1 VKLGL
6 TGHPGTKYDLP
17 RMIEVENLRKQF
29 GSTVAVN
36 DVSFRVQ
43 QGEVI
48 GLLGPN
54 GSGKTT
60 IMRILTGFFPPTSG
74 TAKVGGLN
82 VETDSLQVRQ
92 LIGYLPESVV
102 LYPEIP
108 VTRYLQFCGEVKGL
122 SGPRLKSRIEAVI
135 AAVGLGDV
143 RKREIGKL
151 SRGYRQRVGL
161 AQALIA
167 EPALLILDEPTVGL
181 DPNQVIDIRN
191 LIRDLRGQSTILL
204 STHILHEVSV
214 VCDRVIIIHRGDIIA
229 EDSAEALNRRVEG
242 VFQTLV
248 RAEGP
253 NEEIAAAL
261 RGIPGVEQV
270 VEDPQPSDA
279 SARFKVVSKTGED
292 IRKQIARTIID
303 RGWSLAEVSPIT
315 LTLEDL
321 FVRLVKQARA
331 DEATAN

>member
-1 VKLGL
+1 
-6 TGHPGTKYDLP
+6 
-17 RMIEVENLRKQF
+17 MIEVQKLRKQF

-36 DVSFRVQ
+36 DVSFQVRR
-43 QGEVI
+43 GEVI

-108 VTRYLQFCGEVKGL
+108 VARYLRFCGEVKGL
-122 SGPRLKSRIEAVI
+122 RGPRLKSRTEEVI

-151 SRGYRQRVGL
+151 SKGYRQRVGL

-191 LIRDLRGQSTILL
+191 LIRELRGQSTILL

-214 VCDRVIIIHRGDIIA
+214 VCDRVIIIHRGQIIA
-229 EDSAEALNRRVEG
+229 EDTADALNRRVQG
-242 VFQTLV
+242 VYQTLV

-253 NEEIAAAL
+253 SPEIAAAL
-261 RGIPGVEQV
+261 RAIPGVEQV
-270 VEDPQPSDA
+270 VEDPQPSDGA
-279 SARFKVVSKTGED
+279 ARFKVVSKTGED
-292 IRKQIARTIID
+292 IRKQIARTIVD

-321 FVRLVKQARA
+321 FVRLVQQARV
-331 DEATAN
+331 DEAAVH